1 MMTSRQ
7 ETNHQ
12 AILQLWNRGI
22 RNAREIHNRTG
33 ISLTTVYDNL
43 TKLRQSE
50 MNQRIKGS
58 GQPKKINTN
67 ALRALAQFVC
77 WDSSVSTRSLS
88 TRLSLTGL
96 DVSYRTVGKHLTGI
110 GYQKNLPRAMPM
122 LTVNHK
128 LKRVE

>member
-1 MMTSRQ
+1 MTSRQ
-7 ETNHQ
+7 ETNRQ

-22 RNAREIHNRTG
+22 QNAREIYNRTG

-43 TKLRQSE
+43 TKLQQSGTI
-50 MNQRIKGS
+50 QRIEGS
-58 GQPKKINTN
+58 GRPKKIDAN
-67 ALRALAQFVC
+67 ASRALAQFVC
-77 WDSSVSTRSLS
+77 QDSSVSTRSLL

-96 DVSYRTVGKHLTGI
+96 DVSYRTVGRHLTGI
-110 GYQKNLPRAMPM
+110 EYQKNLSRAMPM